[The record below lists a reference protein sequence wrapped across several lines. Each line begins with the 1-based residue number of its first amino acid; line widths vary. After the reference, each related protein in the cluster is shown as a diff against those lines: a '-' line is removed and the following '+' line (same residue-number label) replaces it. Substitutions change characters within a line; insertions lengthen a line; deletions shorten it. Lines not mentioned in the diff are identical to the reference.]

1 MFITKR
7 ALPRRT
13 FLRGVGA
20 TLGLPL
26 LDAMV
31 PSLTALAQTAAN
43 PVRRLGFIYLP
54 NGVARNFSGINYWT
68 PAGEGAGFELSPI
81 LSPLAPF
88 RDRLL
93 VVSGLAQ
100 HQADAFDDGANGD
113 HTRGTSS
120 WLTGVHCKRTEGADV
135 KNGISADQIAAAKL
149 GQTTA
154 LPSLELA
161 IDLNFLGGQCEN
173 SYSCAYLN
181 TLAWSS
187 DTTPLPTENNP
198 RIVFERLFG
207 DGGTQEQRVAQAKR
221 NQSILDSVMADLAKL
236 QTSLGTGDRAVVTD
250 YLDAV
255 REVERRIQRIEA
267 RDGSELP
274 TLERPA
280 GVPDRFDEHVKLMY
294 ELQWLAFRSDM
305 TRVST
310 FMLGRELN
318 FRTYP
323 EIGITE
329 GHHGL
334 SHHQDNPTQ
343 LAKYARLN
351 TYQTELFAWFL
362 DKLQSTP
369 EGDGTLLDHS
379 MFLYGAA
386 LSNPNLHAHYDLP
399 LAVVGGG
406 AGRLKGGRHLVF
418 RNETPMTNLLLSL
431 LDKAGVPAETLGDS
445 TGRLPIETVVGRM
458 KPGFGTRDSGFGKQ
472 LPTPNC
478 TTPNVGSWRSWALGV
493 FFALVLFSSASLVAD
508 VTLVDAVKRGDAS
521 AVRALLQ
528 AKTDGNSAE
537 ADGTTALH
545 WAVRRAD
552 VATVDLL
559 LKAGAKAGAAN
570 RYGITPLYLACYQRR
585 CEHRDEVARGRRRSE
600 YRTGRRRDGVDDG
613 GAHRRCRYHQGTDR
627 TRCGRAGARK
637 AQRAG
642 CAHVGGGREQRRG
655 RDRAHRGGRRA
666 RRPLDR
672 RILHAVSCLRYVLD
686 TLRRHARCSMP
697 EPTSISVC
705 RTARAHWSWPS

>member
-1 MFITKR
+1 MFITRK

-31 PSLTALAQTAAN
+31 PALSALAQTPARAAS
-43 PVRRLGFIYLP
+43 RLGFIYMP
-54 NGVARNFSGINYWT
+54 NGVARNFTGINYWT
-68 PAGEGAGFELSPI
+68 PAGEGTGFELSPI
-81 LSPLAPF
+81 LSPLAPY
-88 RDRLL
+88 RNRLTVL
-93 VVSGLAQ
+93 SGLAQ

-135 KNGISADQIAAAKL
+135 KNGVSADQIAARHL

-207 DGGTQEQRVAQAKR
+207 DGGTLEQRLAQAKR
-221 NQSILDSVMADLAKL
+221 NQSILDSVRGDLAKL
-236 QTSLGTGDRAVVTD
+236 QASLGSRDRTTVTE
-250 YLDAV
+250 YLDSV
-255 REVERRIQRIEA
+255 REVERRIQRIES
-267 RDGSELP
+267 RDAAELP

-305 TRVST
+305 TRVVT

-334 SHHQDNPTQ
+334 SHHQDRPEQ
-343 LAKYARLN
+343 IAKYAKVG
-351 TYQTELFAWFL
+351 TYQAELLAWFL

-379 MFLYGAA
+379 LFLYGAG
-386 LSNPNLHAHYDLP
+386 LSNPNTHAHVDLP
-399 LAVVGGG
+399 LLVIGGRSLG
-406 AGRLKGGRHLVF
+406 IDGNRHLVI
-418 RNETPMTNLLLSL
+418 RRQVPMTNLLLTL
-431 LDKAGVPAETLGDS
+431 LDKAGVRADTLGDS
-445 TGRLPIETVVGRM
+445 TGR
-458 KPGFGTRDSGFGKQ
+458 
-472 LPTPNC
+472 
-478 TTPNVGSWRSWALGV
+478 
-493 FFALVLFSSASLVAD
+493 
-508 VTLVDAVKRGDAS
+508 
-521 AVRALLQ
+521 
-528 AKTDGNSAE
+528 
-537 ADGTTALH
+537 
-545 WAVRRAD
+545 
-552 VATVDLL
+552 
-559 LKAGAKAGAAN
+559 
-570 RYGITPLYLACYQRR
+570 
-585 CEHRDEVARGRRRSE
+585 
-600 YRTGRRRDGVDDG
+600 
-613 GAHRRCRYHQGTDR
+613 
-627 TRCGRAGARK
+627 
-637 AQRAG
+637 
-642 CAHVGGGREQRRG
+642 
-655 RDRAHRGGRRA
+655 
-666 RRPLDR
+666 
-672 RILHAVSCLRYVLD
+672 
-686 TLRRHARCSMP
+686 MP
-697 EPTSISVC
+697 V
-705 RTARAHWSWPS
+705 

>member
-20 TLGLPL
+20 TLALPL

-31 PSLTALAQTAAN
+31 PASTALAQTAAN
-43 PVRRLGFIYLP
+43 PVRRLGFVYLP
-54 NGVARNFSGINYWT
+54 NGVARNFTGINYWT
-68 PAGEGAGFELSPI
+68 PTGEGTGFDLSPI
-81 LSPLAPF
+81 LSPLAPY
-88 RDRLL
+88 RDRLV

-135 KNGISADQIAAAKL
+135 RNGISADQIAAKHL
-149 GQTTA
+149 GQATA

-198 RIVFERLFG
+198 RIIFERLFG
-207 DGGTQEQRVAQAKR
+207 DGGTSEQRIAQAKR
-221 NQSILDSVMADLAKL
+221 NQSIIDSVMADLARL
-236 QTSLGTGDRAVVTD
+236 QTSLGAADRTTVTE

-305 TRVST
+305 TRVVT

-323 EIGITE
+323 EVGITE

-362 DKLQSTP
+362 DKLKSTP
-369 EGDGTLLDHS
+369 EGDGSLLDHS

-406 AGRLKGGRHLVF
+406 AGHLRGGRHLVY
-418 RNETPMTNLLLSL
+418 RTETPMTNLLLSL
-431 LDKAGVPAETLGDS
+431 LDKAGVPVEKLGDS
-445 TGRLPIETVVGRM
+445 TGRLELL
-458 KPGFGTRDSGFGKQ
+458 SG
-472 LPTPNC
+472 
-478 TTPNVGSWRSWALGV
+478 V
-493 FFALVLFSSASLVAD
+493 
-508 VTLVDAVKRGDAS
+508 
-521 AVRALLQ
+521 
-528 AKTDGNSAE
+528 
-537 ADGTTALH
+537 
-545 WAVRRAD
+545 
-552 VATVDLL
+552 
-559 LKAGAKAGAAN
+559 
-570 RYGITPLYLACYQRR
+570 
-585 CEHRDEVARGRRRSE
+585 
-600 YRTGRRRDGVDDG
+600 
-613 GAHRRCRYHQGTDR
+613 
-627 TRCGRAGARK
+627 
-637 AQRAG
+637 
-642 CAHVGGGREQRRG
+642 
-655 RDRAHRGGRRA
+655 
-666 RRPLDR
+666 
-672 RILHAVSCLRYVLD
+672 
-686 TLRRHARCSMP
+686 
-697 EPTSISVC
+697 
-705 RTARAHWSWPS
+705 